1 VAGGSFGGTA
11 LRAESHFDSTSFK
24 SMSEADI
31 ALKAET
37 LAAPG
42 SAETVRVA
50 SSGGAQARA
59 GFSAKAVSLLQMVF
73 SFPAMLGMAL
83 VGRVF
88 YEARAFFVDPDLWW
102 HIKVGQD
109 ILATHHWPTVDSY
122 SFTVAGQPWI
132 AYEWLG
138 DVLLAWVEKTGGLLG
153 LEILLFALASV
164 VMLALYAYA
173 SMKSGNS
180 KAGFVVAGL
189 MCSLAFASFSL
200 RPQMLGYLFLILV
213 LIVLEKFRQGKN
225 NALWF
230 LPPIFL
236 LWVNTHGSF
245 IIGIGVVVFYVIA
258 GLWEFRAGTIE
269 GSKWTPQQR
278 VRLELGLLL
287 SLAVLPLTPYGAQV
301 AVYPFD
307 MAFGQP
313 INVANIQEWQPMPF
327 NIGGG
332 KLFLVVV
339 VAFFVAQMLMQVTMR
354 VGDAALFFSGFAMAC
369 LHRRFLLLFVPFF
382 APVAAAIIARW
393 LPPYDR
399 KKDHFYL
406 NAAIMAAAAVAIV
419 WYFPKTN
426 DLEKAVG
433 RIYPVQAVE
442 YLRQHPVRGPIFN
455 AYGYGGYLVG
465 KLPEQ
470 PVFID
475 GRGDLYERG
484 GIFGEY
490 IEVSDMKPA
499 AFRILDQHHI
509 EACLLER
516 KDALSTALGAM
527 PGWELRYSD
536 ALSALYVRRTAA
548 VADSGQ
554 ESRRER

>member
-1 VAGGSFGGTA
+1 
-11 LRAESHFDSTSFK
+11 
-24 SMSEADI
+24 MSEADI
-31 ALKAET
+31 ALKSGT
-37 LAAPG
+37 LASSSSTAGHVG
-42 SAETVRVA
+42 SIEAA
-50 SSGGAQARA
+50 SVNNGLKTGIT
-59 GFSAKAVSLLQMVF
+59 SLLQNVF
-73 SFPAMLGMAL
+73 SFPAMLAIAL

-88 YEARAFFVDPDLWW
+88 YEARTFFVDPDLWW

-109 ILATHHWPTVDSY
+109 ILATHHWPTVDPY

-138 DVLLAWVEKTGGLLG
+138 DVLLAWVAKTGGLLG
-153 LEILLFALASV
+153 LEILLFALASIT
-164 VMLALYAYA
+164 MLALYAYA
-173 SMKSGNS
+173 TMKSGNS

-213 LIVLEKFRQGKN
+213 LIILEKFRQGKN
-225 NALWF
+225 KALWF

-245 IIGIGVVVFYVIA
+245 IIGIGVVAFYLVA
-258 GLWEFRAGTIE
+258 GLWEFRVGSIE
-269 GSKWTPQQR
+269 GHKWTPQQR
-278 VRLELGLLL
+278 MRLELALLL

-313 INVANIQEWQPMPF
+313 VNVANVQEWQPMPF

-339 VAFFVAQMLMQVTMR
+339 VGFFVAQMLMQVTLP
-354 VGDAALFFSGFAMAC
+354 VVDAALFFGGFAMAC

-382 APVAAAIIARW
+382 APVAAALVARW

-406 NAAIMAAAAVAIV
+406 NAAIMAAAAVAMA
-419 WYFPKTN
+419 WYFPKTS
-426 DLEKAVG
+426 DLEKAVA

-442 YLRQHPVRGPIFN
+442 YLRQHPVPGPMFN

-475 GRGDLYERG
+475 GRGDLYERA

-499 AFRILDQHHI
+499 AFRILDAHRIQ
-509 EACLLER
+509 ACLVER
-516 KDALSTALGAM
+516 KDPLSTALAAM
-527 PGWELRYSD
+527 PGWELRYAD
-536 ALSALYVRRTAA
+536 GLSALYVRRNA
-548 VADSGQ
+548 VADPGRNLPQ
-554 ESRRER
+554 ER

>member
-1 VAGGSFGGTA
+1 
-11 LRAESHFDSTSFK
+11 
-24 SMSEADI
+24 MSEADV
-31 ALKAET
+31 ALKPET
-37 LAAPG
+37 LPSSSSSARVGLVDSIENTAAD
-42 SAETVRVA
+42 SMIK
-50 SSGGAQARA
+50 A
-59 GFSAKAVSLLQMVF
+59 GVTSLFQKVF
-73 SFPAMLGMAL
+73 SFPAMLAFAL
-83 VGRVF
+83 IGRVF

-102 HIKVGQD
+102 HVKVGQD
-109 ILATHHWPTVDSY
+109 ILATHRWPSVDPY

-138 DVLLAWVEKTGGLLG
+138 DVLLAWVAKTGGLLG
-153 LEILLFALASV
+153 LETLLFALASV
-164 VMLALYAYA
+164 VMLALYGYA
-173 SMKSGNS
+173 TMKSANS

-200 RPQMLGYLFLILV
+200 RPQMFGYLFLILV
-213 LIVLEKFRQGKN
+213 LIIIEKFRQGKN

-245 IIGIGVVVFYVIA
+245 IMGIAVVAFYLIA
-258 GLWEFRAGTIE
+258 GFWEFRVGSIE
-269 GSKWTPQQR
+269 GYKWTEQQR
-278 VRLELGLLL
+278 MRLEMALLL
-287 SLAVLPLTPYGAQV
+287 SLAVLPLTPYGVQV

-313 INVANIQEWQPMPF
+313 INVANVQEWQPMPF

-339 VAFFVAQMLMQVTMR
+339 IGFFVAQMLMQVTLL
-354 VGDAALFFSGFAMAC
+354 VGDAALFFGGFAMAC

-382 APVAAAIIARW
+382 APVAAMLVARW
-393 LPPYDR
+393 LPPYNR

-406 NAAIMAAAAVAIV
+406 NAAIMAAAVVAMG
-419 WYFPKTN
+419 WYFPKTT
-426 DLEKAVG
+426 DLEKAVA
-433 RIYPVQAVE
+433 RIYPVQAIE

-455 AYGYGGYLVG
+455 AYGFGGYLVG
-465 KLPEQ
+465 NLPEQ

-490 IEVSDMKPA
+490 IEISDMKPA
-499 AFRILDQHHI
+499 AFRILDQHQI
-509 EACLLER
+509 QACLVER
-516 KDALSTALGAM
+516 KDALSTALAAM

-536 ALSALYVRRTAA
+536 GLSALYVRRNAA
-548 VADSGQ
+548 EDSEQ
-554 ESRRER
+554 KSRRER

>member
-1 VAGGSFGGTA
+1 
-11 LRAESHFDSTSFK
+11 
-24 SMSEADI
+24 MSEADI
-31 ALKAET
+31 ALET
-37 LAAPG
+37 QALPSPASTA
-42 SAETVRVA
+42 TVRA
-50 SSGGAQARA
+50 DSADETRARSGFQA
-59 GFSAKAVSLLQMVF
+59 GILSILQMVF

-88 YEARAFFVDPDLWW
+88 CEARVFFVDPDLWW

-109 ILATHHWPTVDSY
+109 ILATHRWPTVDSY

-138 DVLLAWVEKTGGLLG
+138 DVVLAWVEKKGGLLG
-153 LEILLFALASV
+153 LEILLFALASI
-164 VMLALYAYA
+164 VMLALYGYA

-180 KAGFVVAGL
+180 KAGFVVSGL

-213 LIVLEKFRQGKN
+213 LIILEKFRQGKN

-245 IIGIGVVVFYVIA
+245 IIGTCVVAFYLVA
-258 GLWEFRAGTIE
+258 GLWEFRVGTIE
-269 GSKWTPQQR
+269 GRKWTGQQR
-278 VRLELGLLL
+278 VRLEMALLL

-327 NIGGG
+327 NVGGG

-339 VAFFVAQMLMQVTMR
+339 VAFFVAQMLMQVTMWI
-354 VGDAALFFSGFAMAC
+354 GDAALFFGGFTMAC

-382 APVAAAIIARW
+382 APVAAGLLARW
-393 LPPYDR
+393 LPPYHR

-406 NAAIMAAAAVAIV
+406 NAAIMASVVAAII
-419 WYFPKTN
+419 WYFPKTS
-426 DLEKAVG
+426 DLEKAVDQ
-433 RIYPVQAVE
+433 IYPVRAVQ
-442 YLRQHPVRGPIFN
+442 YLRQHPVHAPMFN
-455 AYGYGGYLVG
+455 EYGFGGFLVG
-465 KLPEQ
+465 QLPEL

-475 GRGDLYERG
+475 GRGDLYERA

-490 IEVSDMKPA
+490 IEVADLKPA

-509 EACLLER
+509 QACLLHR

-536 ALSALYVRRTAA
+536 ALTAIYVRRTAP
-548 VADSGQ
+548 
-554 ESRRER
+554 

>member
-1 VAGGSFGGTA
+1 
-11 LRAESHFDSTSFK
+11 
-24 SMSEADI
+24 MSEADI
-31 ALKAET
+31 ALRVET
-37 LAAPG
+37 LPAPPAAAGTGVGESTAP
-42 SAETVRVA
+42 R
-50 SSGGAQARA
+50 SGFKA
-59 GFSAKAVSLLQMVF
+59 GLISILQNVF
-73 SFPAMLGMAL
+73 SFPAMLGIAL

-88 YEARAFFVDPDLWW
+88 YEARVFFVDPDLWW
-102 HIKVGQD
+102 HVKVGQD
-109 ILATHHWPTVDSY
+109 ILATHRWPTVDPY

-138 DVLLAWVEKTGGLLG
+138 DVLLAWVAKTGGLLG
-153 LEILLFALASV
+153 LEILLFALSSI
-164 VMLALYAYA
+164 VMLALYGYA
-173 SMKSGNS
+173 TLKSGNS

-189 MCSLAFASFSL
+189 LCSLAFASFSL

-213 LIVLEKFRQGKN
+213 LIVIEKFRQGNN
-225 NALWF
+225 NAIWL

-245 IIGIGVVVFYVIA
+245 IVGIGVVAFYLVA
-258 GLWEFRAGTIE
+258 GLWEFRAGSIE
-269 GSKWTPQQR
+269 GRKWTQPQR
-278 VRLELGLLL
+278 LRLELALLF

-301 AVYPFD
+301 ALYPFD

-327 NIGGG
+327 NFGGG
-332 KLFLVVV
+332 KLFLIAVI
-339 VAFFVAQMLMQVTMR
+339 AFFAAQLLTRATMEF
-354 VGDAALFFSGFAMAC
+354 GDATLFFGGFAMAC
-369 LHRRFLLLFVPFF
+369 LHRRFLLVFVPFF
-382 APVAAAIIARW
+382 APVAAAMLARW

-406 NAAIMAAAAVAIV
+406 NAAIMAAAVVGMV
-419 WYFPKTN
+419 WYFPKTG
-426 DLEKAVG
+426 DLEKGTA
-433 RIYPVQAVE
+433 RLYPVKAVE
-442 YLRQHPVRGPIFN
+442 YLRQHPVHGRVFN
-455 AYGYGGYLVG
+455 TYGFGGYLVD

-490 IEVSDMKPA
+490 IEVLDLKPA
-499 AFRILDQHHI
+499 AFRILDEHQI

-516 KDALSTALGAM
+516 KEALSTALAAM

-536 ALSALYVRRTAA
+536 GLSALFVRRKG
-548 VADSGQ
+548 VADAGVNAQ
-554 ESRRER
+554 RER